1 MNKNIFNK
9 KYLNALKKKIHVL
22 EDEELFDNVMLY
34 FIQSNKDNLELIKNR
49 LKIVTDIRY
58 IDPFNENVEINENSI
73 KNKIIKS
80 HKLSGKALI
89 ESILNCTLNYYNNE
103 IIMNTYVNFHNS
115 RLRQIMNIAP
125 GIKFSKFIINLYN
138 NNDINNINKNRILLD
153 ILKEIAIELNDLQE
167 LCGFIHG
174 DLHTGNIFID
184 KDKDENYKIT
194 FIDFDYS
201 YVRIPLNNINNNRN
215 NRNNRNVNN
224 INNNKRMNISINENR
239 NINQNQKTPI
249 LVGATVVNLG
259 NKNIMNIEEDESLK
273 AIDLFH
279 LIGHLSIEDEEQG
292 NNFNNKKNYKL
303 YKTFIKK
310 IADQS
315 FNNFN
320 KKQINTYENFHKFER
335 SNDFK
340 NINTINLIP
349 ENFIN
354 IINDI

>member
-1 MNKNIFNK
+1 MNKNSFNK
-9 KYLNALKKKIHVL
+9 KYLNSLKKKIPVL
-22 EDEELFDNVMLY
+22 DDEELFDNVMLY
-34 FIQSNKDNLELIKNR
+34 FIQPNKSNIETIKNR
-49 LKIVTDIRY
+49 LKIVTSISY

-201 YVRIPLNNINNNRN
+201 YVRIPLNNINNN
-215 NRNNRNVNN
+215 
-224 INNNKRMNISINENR
+224 KRMNISINENL
-239 NINQNQKTPI
+239 NINQNQKIPI
-249 LVGATVVNLG
+249 LIGATVVNLE
-259 NKNIMNIEEDESLK
+259 NKNIMNIEENESLK

-292 NNFNNKKNYKL
+292 NNFKNKKNYNIYQTL
-303 YKTFIKK
+303 IKK
-310 IADQS
+310 IANQS

-320 KKQINTYENFHKFER
+320 QKKINTYEKFHKFER

-340 NINTINLIP
+340 NINTFNLIP